1 MSADKLQDR
10 LEELVYQQ
18 RNEKLSNQQEKRIVQ
33 EIDELKQSLPHAIP
47 LKKLEDEHDAAKKE
61 ERALKGKQGAAYKAL
76 KEVKEKID
84 DIKKRLDEI
93 KAFKEE
99 TTTPGGNPEIELIK
113 KETADLIEELKK
125 QKHET
130 FKKFDAD
137 RKAYEEQQE
146 LLRYIDYV
154 KKQHEF
160 LKKREVYKKRDEE
173 RKKRE
178 EEEKVAEE
186 EKKKSK
192 YLVYVEIADS
202 LIDYLQKLSGKGDKK
217 DYVDS
222 E

>member
-1 MSADKLQDR
+1 M
-10 LEELVYQQ
+10 
-18 RNEKLSNQQEKRIVQ
+18 SNQQEKRIVQ

-47 LKKLEDEHDAAKKE
+47 LKRLEDEHEAAKKE

-84 DIKKRLDEI
+84 ETKKRLDEI

-99 TTTPGGNPEIELIK
+99 ANSGSNPEIELIK
-113 KETADLIEELKK
+113 KETAELIEELKK
-125 QKHET
+125 QKHEA

-154 KKQHEF
+154 KKQHDF
-160 LKKREVYKKRDEE
+160 LKKRELYKKRDEE

-192 YLVYVEIADS
+192 YLVYVEIADT
-202 LIDYLQKLSGKGDKK
+202 LVDYLQKLSGKGDKK
-217 DYVDS
+217 DYVES
-222 E
+222 EATHVE